1 MRWLTM
7 NNYKFR
13 FLTWWLML
21 KLFILYHHFKS
32 LTMNI
37 HKFWHFY
44 LMIEAVTVGGVRWMV
59 SLPPTSSRTRAL
71 NRESLFKTCG
81 GWCSTM
87 KVLKHTEASYKD
99 RWNWE
104 HYSLIYG
111 VSIWNSKKNVLHL
124 FKWLSIHLIMQTLH
138 CLLLSYWN

>member
-1 MRWLTM
+1 
-7 NNYKFR
+7 
-13 FLTWWLML
+13 ML
-21 KLFILYHHFKS
+21 KLFILYHHFRS

-87 KVLKHTEASYKD
+87 KVLKNTVAFYED
-99 RWNWE
+99 RWNYE

-111 VSIWNSKKNVLHL
+111 VSICTMKFKKDCFAPFLMPFNPFHYANL
-124 FKWLSIHLIMQTLH
+124 K
-138 CLLLSYWN
+138 LLVVIILKLN